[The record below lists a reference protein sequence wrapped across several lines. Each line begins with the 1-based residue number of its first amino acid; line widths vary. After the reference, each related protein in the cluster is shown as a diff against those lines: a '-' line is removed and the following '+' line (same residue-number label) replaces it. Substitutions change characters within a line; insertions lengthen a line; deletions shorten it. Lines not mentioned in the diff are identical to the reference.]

1 MTKTCPYCS
10 DSVAEDEYV
19 THLERAHG
27 DELHGLDRRLVDERK
42 RASAPR
48 NFKPYVLGTIVL
60 VLFAVAYLAIFVT
73 PSPVANAAVQQPAT
87 DAQTHIHGDIV
98 VQYDDTV
105 VDFDD
110 AQYIEQDGC
119 FHFHANDAAEQW
131 HVHCE
136 DVTLEYAMMTLG
148 MDVSD
153 DTLVVDGERFTTD
166 DDGTTVSVTVDGEPV
181 DPEQYVLQDG
191 DDVRIVVETGD

>member
-10 DSVAEDEYV
+10 TSVAEDEYV
-19 THLERAHG
+19 THLERAHS

-48 NFKPYVLGTIVL
+48 NFKPYVLGIAVL

-73 PSPVANAAVQQPAT
+73 PAPVANAAVQQPAT

-110 AQYIEQDGC
+110 VQYIEQDGC
-119 FHFHANDAAEQW
+119 FHFHAHDNAEMW

-136 DVTLEYAMMTLG
+136 NVTLEYAMMTLG
-148 MDVSD
+148 MDVSE

-191 DDVRIVVETGD
+191 DDVRIVVETDE